1 MAEKYITEEEK
12 NKILQKSAMVL
23 PDSPSASGMKPA
35 QIKKFFYDYIGDF
48 IDTINSKL
56 AEVDFTEEEKKSF
69 ISASAGTGLKYDE
82 KTGKIEAD
90 YEKILQDLDASIQK
104 AILDSWEVG
113 V

>member
-35 QIKKFFYDYIGDF
+35 QIKRFFYDYIGDL
-48 IDTINSKL
+48 IDIINKKL
-56 AEVDFTEEEKKSF
+56 SAVDLTEEGKNSL
-69 ISASAGTGLKYDE
+69 ISESAGTGLKYNE
-82 KTGKIEAD
+82 QTGKMEAD
-90 YEKILQDLDASIQK
+90 FEKILEYVEK
-104 AILDSWEVG
+104 AILDSWEVE